1 MTWMAHGSSSTWK
14 NHPKNREVLK
24 VLVAPGE
31 CAKLFVDWVE
41 PPWGWGEMG
50 ENPAESKGEDGFE
63 GDTQMMGDGEDEH
76 VEEGLVGPTYW
87 WSKNPLQYVYTF
99 IVV

>member
-1 MTWMAHGSSSTWK
+1 MQ
-14 NHPKNREVLK
+14 NYLLIELNLREDGVK
-24 VLVAPGE
+24 
-31 CAKLFVDWVE
+31 
-41 PPWGWGEMG
+41 MG

-63 GDTQMMGDGEDEH
+63 GDTKMMGDGEDEY